1 MCVCFGDIASV
12 CFGDRERERERE
24 RDGQKK
30 QRKIFDL
37 KLDIQIL
44 ACAMERISKLRLK
57 LRQLQK

>member
-1 MCVCFGDIASV
+1 V
-12 CFGDRERERERE
+12 REREGKGERGKGRE